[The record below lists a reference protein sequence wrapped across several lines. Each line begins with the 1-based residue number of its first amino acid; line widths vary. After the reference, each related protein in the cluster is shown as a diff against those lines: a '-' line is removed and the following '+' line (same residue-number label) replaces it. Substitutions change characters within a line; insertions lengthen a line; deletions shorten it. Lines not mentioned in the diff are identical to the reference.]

1 MNKDTL
7 ADKVIHA
14 RQDLTY
20 SEVHTHNWTDEDR
33 CRAYVMN
40 RFGYELRKAGITRR
54 TNKLWKAASNA
65 LRVRPNVQIEDSLW
79 KITWAVDGAIRQGLM
94 PSLANTHHYLG
105 HLFES
110 PETMSTLGY
119 VSAPDEQ
126 SARMAASVT
135 LGPRVH
141 SECIVVTRSG
151 IGGWENAKN
160 KNALVLGKY
169 KKLVEH
175 AKRSLLQKQWEL
187 EQIECQIAFLE
198 VEATFDS
205 PVTV

>member
-33 CRAYVMN
+33 CREYVLN
-40 RFGYELRKAGITRR
+40 RFGYELKKSGITRR
-54 TNKLWKAASNA
+54 TNKLWKVASNA

-94 PSLANTHHYLG
+94 PTLANTRHYSG
-105 HLFES
+105 HIFES

-141 SECIVVTRSG
+141 SECIVVTRNG
-151 IGGWENAKN
+151 VGGWENAKN